1 MNMAEDENIKMMMA
15 ESASD
20 YDPQNYTYKPRFVP
34 RAGSSVPQG
43 YNCKKYDLSSPALIR
58 FMLCP

>member
-43 YNCKKYDLSSPALIR
+43 YNCKKYDLSSPA
-58 FMLCP
+58 